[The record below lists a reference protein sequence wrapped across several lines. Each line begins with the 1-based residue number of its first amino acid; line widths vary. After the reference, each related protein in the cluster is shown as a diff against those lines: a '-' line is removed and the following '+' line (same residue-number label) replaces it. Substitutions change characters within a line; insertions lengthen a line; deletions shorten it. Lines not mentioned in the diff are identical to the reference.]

1 MGKYQSIISMHRPI
15 SEKHGKMSR
24 VERAKQFA
32 PFAALKG
39 FEDAIG
45 RENRT
50 LLSKPTLSKE
60 MTEQIDQRLRSAQA
74 GDFVSISYFIQD
86 DTIPQYGMVGI
97 VSGVL
102 QKIDTVERVVYI
114 TGTTISLDDILDVKR
129 N

>member
-1 MGKYQSIISMHRPI
+1 MGRYQSIISMHRPV
-15 SEKHGKMSR
+15 SEKHGKMGR

-45 RENRT
+45 RESRT
-50 LLSKPTLSKE
+50 LLPKPTLSKE
-60 MTEQIDQRLRSAQA
+60 MTEQIDQILRSIQA
-74 GDFVSISYFIQD
+74 GDIVSISYFVQD
-86 DTIPQYGMVGI
+86 DTVPQYGTVNV

-102 QKIDTVERVVYI
+102 QKIDTVERVAYI
-114 TGTTISLDDILDVKR
+114 AGITIPLDDILDVKR